1 MPVESWNMA
10 YLLPP
15 LTQEG
20 MNLRIQIFLNVNQ
33 PKRNEKGEL
42 HECEAANPPE
52 FKQIG
57 SLFSVI

>member
-1 MPVESWNMA
+1 MA